1 MFKVKANNNFPLTHS
16 ENADFLKAMMN
27 KGIIGVQNAVAPNIT
42 TPNIN
47 APLGA
52 LAYIKPKAVDILTAP
67 RTADKLS
74 ILEKNGVWGN
84 KTVQVKIKE
93 LEGTTSPDDG
103 SAHNGLNTSVNYD
116 VVSRGVY
123 YYRASWD
130 TNDLEEATVGAM
142 NENARADMAN
152 GAMEALAI
160 DRNKFF
166 FYGVA
171 EKGLVQPVEGLL
183 NATGLSAYQTVASG
197 TSATNPTYWVNKT
210 AEEIYN
216 DIVEAVN
223 QLNVQSK
230 GLSEEER
237 SRGGKLVL
245 AVASDVI
252 GQIDRKN
259 TYGKSART
267 MLKETYGD
275 TLDLVAVPQFNKADS
290 SSDVFYMIMKPA
302 GKDTI
307 IHSYVEMARAYPI
320 EVHSSE
326 VYQKISSAT
335 SGCIVQYPVF
345 VVRYNGIGG

>member
-1 MFKVKANNNFPLTHS
+1 MFKVKANNNYPLAHS

-52 LAYIKPKAVDILTAP
+52 LAYIKPKAIDILTAP
-67 RTADKLS
+67 KTSDRLA

-84 KTVQVKIKE
+84 KVVQVKVKE
-93 LEGTTSPDDG
+93 LEGTTSADDG

-123 YYRASWD
+123 YYRGSWNS
-130 TNDLEEATVGAM
+130 NDLEEATVGAM
-142 NENARADMAN
+142 NENARADLAN
-152 GAMEALAI
+152 ATMEALAI

-166 FYGVA
+166 FYGVS
-171 EKGLVQPVEGLL
+171 EKGLSLPVEGLL

-197 TSATNPTYWVNKT
+197 SSATNPTYWVNKT

-216 DIVEAVN
+216 DIVDAVA

-237 SRGGKLVL
+237 SNGGKLVL
-245 AVASDVI
+245 AVASNTVSM
-252 GQIDRKN
+252 IDRKN
-259 TYGKSART
+259 SYGKSART
-267 MLKETYGD
+267 MLNETYGD
-275 TLDLVAVPQFNKADS
+275 SLEIVEVPQFNVADS
-290 SSDVFYMIMKPA
+290 SSDVFYLIMRPA

-307 IHSYVEMARAYPI
+307 IHSYVEMARAYPL
-320 EVHSSE
+320 EVRSSE
-326 VYQKISSAT
+326 VYQKISAAT